1 MKCKCK
7 LEVRPYAAVQW
18 RNQYYRNI
26 GIYGEEPVKQLMDYT
41 IFNGGDNA
49 SAVCVG
55 FYVADSLGF
64 YVTTAINVVA
74 ANSEFAC
81 IDPEFARTVATKH
94 AKERYPW
101 YNPS

>member
-1 MKCKCK
+1 
-7 LEVRPYAAVQW
+7 
-18 RNQYYRNI
+18 
-26 GIYGEEPVKQLMDYT
+26 MDYT

-74 ANSEFAC
+74 TNSEFAC

-94 AKERYPW
+94 AKERYPNGTTHPKILNHSLLQ
-101 YNPS
+101 NPQETLNKNLNKNSKVISTI